1 MTAINSTTAES
12 SVYHRWTPL
21 NHHKNESIT
30 IVLECGWDG
39 KRFTVPAQPPKS
51 DDAVADYFNEPNGSD
66 ETVLLGSTTLY
77 DIVKRVKSQIPT
89 LYLMQEQGGAVLSC
103 GSKEVH
109 SGEWETTMLCQ
120 LVSETFSVQFTFL
133 LIFWMLSNHSQAT
146 NCVFRR
152 FFIYNNHHDSSRF
165 TTKKMTKQSP
175 I

>member
-120 LVSETFSVQFTFL
+120 LIYDQEDDKAISKLKLDDGRDAVLVYVGQKVDSKDQKPTVVQRCL
-133 LIFWMLSNHSQAT
+133 AKGNL
-146 NCVFRR
+146 
-152 FFIYNNHHDSSRF
+152 YG
-165 TTKKMTKQSP
+165 
-175 I
+175 

>member
-77 DIVKRVKSQIPT
+77 DVVKRVKSQIPT

-120 LVSETFSVQFTFL
+120 LIYDQEDDKAISKLKLDDGRDAVLVYVGQKVDSKDQKSTVVQRCL
-133 LIFWMLSNHSQAT
+133 AKGNL
-146 NCVFRR
+146 
-152 FFIYNNHHDSSRF
+152 YG
-165 TTKKMTKQSP
+165 
-175 I
+175 